1 MRFSGIGV
9 LAVGLGVL
17 WVSAVQAQQVGLHA
31 SGPGRMVP
39 METTLQMFMESTN
52 RRFTEQREDINQR
65 FEQVMLTLQMIAAVF
80 TTFFLAMAGLC
91 LVGPPHHR
99 PQGQGG
105 HAGGSGK
112 NEGKQKKCAGGTGG
126 CRSYSPFRIPQRSP
140 VPIGTTSGDELTG
153 SSKSRASTIRPCF
166 SSSADSFPVWSVFG
180 FFVFGVRFSVLPPQI
195 CAEVHGC
202 WGF

>member
-9 LAVGLGVL
+9 LVVGLGVL
-17 WVSAVQAQQVGLHA
+17 WVSAVQAQQVGFTQA
-31 SGPGRMVP
+31 DRERMVR

-52 RRFTEQREDINQR
+52 RCFTEQREDINQR

-80 TTFFLAMAGLC
+80 TAFFLAMLGYAWWDRRTIVRKAKEDTLEA
-91 LVGPPHHR
+91 LAKR
-99 PQGQGG
+99 RK
-105 HAGGSGK
+105 A
-112 NEGKQKKCAGGTGG
+112 EKCAGGTGG
-126 CRSYSPFRIPQRSP
+126 CRSYSPFRIPQSSP

-153 SSKSRASTIRPCF
+153 SSKSRVSTIRACF

-180 FFVFGVRFSVLPPQI
+180 FFVFGGRFSVLPPQI